1 MYQILFP
8 GSFASN
14 SLPYEMEECKL
25 DILNLTVCFHTHEA
39 TVNRVI

>member
-1 MYQILFP
+1 MYQILLP

-14 SLPYEMEECKL
+14 SSPDEMEECKL

-39 TVNRVI
+39 TVNKIE